1 MAKGESWKKEV
12 GTWRDERNLEP
23 NTSNADREDFYQKF
37 AAKRA
42 GLKEEIWDNSSE
54 LDLAGKYK
62 ESGLKTYEDIKAAPE
77 LKREIKRGDTLYKI
91 IEEYFKGAGVTD
103 EEALK
108 KEVASALPFL
118 MSQGEVGNYP
128 HFNVDHLEAGGKF
141 EIRDGLLFLWDA
153 NGKLYV
159 NGIKVKPSS
168 VLLPPIPA
176 IPVVGEAGG
185 LQVDGGNVEEG
196 NATDVT
202 EKVEAS
208 PEQEDSLLT
217 VFIDGA
223 IIPVTSTDLSD
234 GTRQAL
240 ENLTDNEKAKLE
252 QQLSAAPVQTPLA
265 EAPVLSE
272 NITLSSVEPVTEDQ
286 FSEILDVVLAKV

>member
-1 MAKGESWKKEV
+1 
-12 GTWRDERNLEP
+12 
-23 NTSNADREDFYQKF
+23 
-37 AAKRA
+37 
-42 GLKEEIWDNSSE
+42 
-54 LDLAGKYK
+54 
-62 ESGLKTYEDIKAAPE
+62 
-77 LKREIKRGDTLYKI
+77 
-91 IEEYFKGAGVTD
+91 
-103 EEALK
+103 
-108 KEVASALPFL
+108 

-286 FSEILDVVLAKV
+286 FSEILDVVLAKVLSAEDTGDVVVAETTEEEDTTADEPVEESDNNDGSTEQAQTAPKQPISINFMRTDFPVNPDDFLESEHNTGESLRRLSNENRRVLKSILEEHLDSYKDLRTDDENVDQAFFCCW